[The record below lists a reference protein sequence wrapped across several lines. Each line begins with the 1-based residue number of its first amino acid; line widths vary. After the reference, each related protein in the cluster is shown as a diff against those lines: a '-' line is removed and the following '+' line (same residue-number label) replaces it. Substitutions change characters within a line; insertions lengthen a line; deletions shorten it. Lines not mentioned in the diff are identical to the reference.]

1 MNDLLAYAS
10 LVIVVQCVVMV
21 LLGFHIS
28 RRHPAPGRKTPQT
41 FAEKLKAVLALFKK
55 EHGSFEDRNA

>member
-21 LLGFHIS
+21 LLGFSLS
-28 RRHPAPGRKTPQT
+28 RCRDALRSAPGRETPRT
-41 FAEKLKAVLALFKK
+41 FAEKFRAVLA
-55 EHGSFEDRNA
+55 